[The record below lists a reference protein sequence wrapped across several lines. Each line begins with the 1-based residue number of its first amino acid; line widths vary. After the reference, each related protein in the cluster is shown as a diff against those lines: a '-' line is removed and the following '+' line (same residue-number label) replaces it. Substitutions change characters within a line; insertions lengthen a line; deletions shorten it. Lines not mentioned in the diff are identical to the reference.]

1 MRTNEE
7 IVRKIR
13 EMIEEESEKLWDL
26 CSVLNVQDE
35 EDAAKASETKSKIR
49 RHTASLATLV
59 EIKEF
64 ADADQG
70 GGK

>member
-1 MRTNEE
+1 MRSNEE

-49 RHTASLATLV
+49 RHAAALAALV
-59 EIKEF
+59 EIEEF
-64 ADADQG
+64 ADAD
-70 GGK
+70 